1 MPVWMY
7 SPSGV
12 GGNYLHFNFMNKI
25 LEIHENCKS
34 EAVIHVFQVVLQY
47 SYSSC
52 HSLFAGGEVLIIF
65 YPYLVSFSP
74 NFFHT
79 LRELQSAPT
88 FQFMNEFMPPG
99 WCRIITKVKTTPMC
113 EIVTVKPSQHE

>member
-12 GGNYLHFNFMNKI
+12 GGSYLHFHFMNKI

-52 HSLFAGGEVLIIF
+52 HSLFAGGEVLHHILSIF
-65 YPYLVSFSP
+65 GFFLSNFLPHTKGAPISTYFSVY
-74 NFFHT
+74 
-79 LRELQSAPT
+79 E
-88 FQFMNEFMPPG
+88 
-99 WCRIITKVKTTPMC
+99 
-113 EIVTVKPSQHE
+113 